1 MITEFERELRHT
13 WMIFEI
19 EKIYEEDYQMKMIYS
34 NSIPGL
40 LNVQGQGM
48 DEKSRYRYEISGKI
62 SMKALGERESWNYF
76 QMENFMRQL
85 IQILKE
91 MDNYLLNVN
100 CLSLKPEHIYW
111 NDGKYYFCYCPAL
124 EQDLWEEFHELTEY
138 FVRETNYE
146 DKEAIYFAYELH
158 KSSMEENYNIE
169 EILEKILER
178 KEAEMSRVRE
188 DIKEMSYELEDD
200 KILDDWAGEQELKN
214 NVMRERSG
222 VWGFVSRKLQ
232 RNSKE

>member
-1 MITEFERELRHT
+1 MITEIERELRHT

-19 EKIYEEDYQMKMIYS
+19 EKIYEEDYQMKMIHS

-40 LNVQGQGM
+40 LSVQGQGM

-62 SMKALGERESWNYF
+62 SMKVLGERESWSYF
-76 QMENFMRQL
+76 QMENFMRQF
-85 IQILKE
+85 IQVLKE

-100 CLSLKPEHIYW
+100 CLSLNPEHIYW
-111 NDGKYYFCYCPAL
+111 NDGKFYFSYCPAL
-124 EQDLWEEFHELTEY
+124 EQDLWEKFHELTEY

-169 EILEKILER
+169 EILMKILKLFQIR
-178 KEAEMSRVRE
+178 K
-188 DIKEMSYELEDD
+188 
-200 KILDDWAGEQELKN
+200 
-214 NVMRERSG
+214 
-222 VWGFVSRKLQ
+222 
-232 RNSKE
+232 

>member
-1 MITEFERELRHT
+1 
-13 WMIFEI
+13 
-19 EKIYEEDYQMKMIYS
+19 MK
-34 NSIPGL
+34 
-40 LNVQGQGM
+40 V
-48 DEKSRYRYEISGKI
+48 
-62 SMKALGERESWNYF
+62 LGERESWSYF
-76 QMENFMRQL
+76 QMENFMRQF
-85 IQILKE
+85 IQVLKE

-100 CLSLKPEHIYW
+100 CLSLNPEHIYW
-111 NDGKYYFCYCPAL
+111 NDGKFYFSYCPAL
-124 EQDLWEEFHELTEY
+124 EQDLWEKFHELTEY

-178 KEAEMSRVRE
+178 KEAEMDRMKE
-188 DIKEMSYELEDD
+188 DVKEMSYELEDD
-200 KILDDWAGEQELKN
+200 RILDDWAGEQELKN
-214 NVMRERSG
+214 HVLRERLG

>member
-1 MITEFERELRHT
+1 
-13 WMIFEI
+13 
-19 EKIYEEDYQMKMIYS
+19 
-34 NSIPGL
+34 
-40 LNVQGQGM
+40 
-48 DEKSRYRYEISGKI
+48 
-62 SMKALGERESWNYF
+62 
-76 QMENFMRQL
+76 MRQF
-85 IQILKE
+85 IQVLKE

-100 CLSLKPEHIYW
+100 CLSLNPEHIYW
-111 NDGKYYFCYCPAL
+111 NDGKFYFSYCPAL
-124 EQDLWEEFHELTEY
+124 EQDLWEKFHELTEY

-178 KEAEMSRVRE
+178 KEAEMDRMKE
-188 DIKEMSYELEDD
+188 DVKEMSYELEDD
-200 KILDDWAGEQELKN
+200 RILDDWAGEQELKN
-214 NVMRERSG
+214 HVLRERLG